1 MLTQKNEAG
10 TLLPMT
16 VTEGVT
22 VNVIPNREHEY
33 LMPTSE
39 VALGY
44 GISESGLRHA
54 YMRHGDELLD
64 GKHWLKGVTISPTL
78 EKGKNEQPNQVFW
91 TKRGIV
97 RLGFFV
103 RSERAKLF
111 RNWAEDLIINNL
123 TQPRSELI
131 KKAMDVLGGQRRL
144 AEHIGVGEST
154 LSEIANGKGRPGR
167 TMTDYVM
174 SACEHIVA
182 LGYAAPVQTKRPVVR
197 ERKAANK
204 LLTSILIDVCRI
216 EDTKLRMSIVNKL
229 MGGRAL

>member
-1 MLTQKNEAG
+1 MTAKKNEAG
-10 TLLPMT
+10 NLLPMT
-16 VTEGVT
+16 VTDGVT
-22 VNVIPNREHEY
+22 VNVIPNMEHEY

-64 GKHWLKGVTISPTL
+64 GKHWLKGVTFSPTL

-111 RNWAEDLIINNL
+111 RNWAEDLIVNNP
-123 TQPRSELI
+123 QVNRIEVVQ
-131 KKAMDVLGGQRRL
+131 KAMDVLGGQRRL
-144 AEHIGVGEST
+144 AEHIRVGEST
-154 LSEIANGKGRPGR
+154 LSEIKCGKGHASQG
-167 TMTDYVM
+167 MIGYVI

-182 LGYAAPVQTKRPVVR
+182 LGYAAPVQAKRPVVR
-197 ERKAANK
+197 AKKATSK
-204 LLTSILIDVCRI
+204 QITSILIDVCKI
-216 EDTKLRMSIVNKL
+216 EDSKLRMSILNKL
-229 MGGRAL
+229 IGGRAL